1 MDYFDETL
9 KNIQKATERL
19 GHSNFSHTNPWQS
32 LQHMQHIFD
41 QNFWQNVHQLTSL
54 AQAQSPQGSAS
65 PHNQYQKPKEEKV
78 EFSPKID
85 LFETLGKII
94 VCCEL
99 AGLDK
104 NSLKISVSNGKQLL
118 IRGKIKEHDL
128 AEYLIH
134 TERYFGKFTRQVS
147 LPSLV
152 LSEGVKTTY
161 KDGLLQVHLTKKS
174 KKQKVK
180 GTKDLPVDLD

>member
-1 MDYFDETL
+1 MDYFDETM
-9 KNIQKATERL
+9 KQIQKATERI
-19 GHSNFSHTNPWQS
+19 GHANFNHTNPWQS
-32 LQHMQHIFD
+32 LHHMQHIFN

-54 AQAQSPQGSAS
+54 AQAQSAGDPAGSEHS
-65 PHNQYQKPKEEKV
+65 DLETKDETNK
-78 EFSPKID
+78 FTPKID

-104 NSLKISVSNGKQLL
+104 NSLKISVSNGQLL
-118 IRGKIKEHDL
+118 TIQGKIKEYDL
-128 AEYLIH
+128 VDYLIQN
-134 TERYFGKFTRQVS
+134 ERYFGKFTRQVN

-152 LSEGVKTTY
+152 LSDGVKTTY
-161 KDGLLQVHLTKKS
+161 RDGLLQVHLTKKS

-180 GTKDLPVDLD
+180 GTKVLPVDLE